1 MVDVF
6 VRAPDDHCNSNS
18 KCIANPQES
27 RHCNRTTSFDL
38 LPMASGESESNHIL
52 LAVAT
57 PLAEFLNAQAK
68 SFEKFDVI
76 YHAATFYFC
85 LTRNTTSRLA
95 ASASDVGL
103 LPNVGHGIFVIAHS
117 LNSMPGVTRYRR
129 YRYYE
134 DRFACGMTWS

>member
-18 KCIANPQES
+18 KCIANPQEC

-52 LAVAT
+52 LAVTT
-57 PLAEFLNAQAK
+57 PLAEFLDALAK
-68 SFEKFDVI
+68 SFEKADVI

-95 ASASDVGL
+95 ASTSGVGAFFQIWEHR
-103 LPNVGHGIFVIAHS
+103 VFVVVHS
-117 LNSMPGVTRYRR
+117 LDSMPV
-129 YRYYE
+129 
-134 DRFACGMTWS
+134 

>member
-1 MVDVF
+1 MIDVF
-6 VRAPDDHCNSNS
+6 VRALDNHCNSNS
-18 KCIANPQES
+18 KCIANPQKR

-38 LPMASGESESNHIL
+38 LPMASGESESNHIF

-57 PLAEFLNAQAK
+57 PLAAFLDALAK

-95 ASASDVGL
+95 ASDSGGGA
-103 LPNVGHGIFVIAHS
+103 F
-117 LNSMPGVTRYRR
+117 
-129 YRYYE
+129 
-134 DRFACGMTWS
+134 F